1 MSIAQMFITDIC
13 TPFLPSIGPAP
24 AHIVFDD
31 LGPLGRTGSTNYGLC
46 PFPLSTY
53 GVRSLIKPALY
64 FNSTIIALGVSRG
77 CLYQQEILEAH
88 IVGTSLFPL
97 FNPQRIR

>member
-24 AHIVFDD
+24 AQIAFDD
-31 LGPLGRTGSTNYGLC
+31 LGSLGRTSSINYGLC
-46 PFPLSTY
+46 PFPLRTY
-53 GVRSLIKPALY
+53 AVRSLMKPALY

-77 CLYQQEILEAH
+77 CLYQQEILEVH
-88 IVGTSLFPL
+88 IVRSSLSPL
-97 FNPQRIR
+97 FSPRRIR